1 MPEEQ
6 VKASPKKPPQP
17 SQSKFLG
24 SSNVKTPEMVVV
36 ACLSLSKV
44 AADKHVKLLG
54 KEKADKLVD
63 LYAAV
68 MQPNVTEKQR
78 LALREAL
85 QLPEQKE
92 AEKPAK

>member
-6 VKASPKKPPQP
+6 VKASQKKTQQP
-17 SQSKFLG
+17 SQSKVLG

-44 AADKHVKLLG
+44 AADKHVQLLG
-54 KEKADKLVD
+54 KEKAGKLVD

-68 MQPNVTEKQR
+68 MQPNVTEKER

-92 AEKPAK
+92 AEKFSK